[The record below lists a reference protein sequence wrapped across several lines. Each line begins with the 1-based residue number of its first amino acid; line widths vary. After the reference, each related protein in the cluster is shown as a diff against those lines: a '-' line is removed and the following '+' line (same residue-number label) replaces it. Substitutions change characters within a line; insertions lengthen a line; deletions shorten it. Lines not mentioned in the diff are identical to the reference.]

1 MSKRILFLILPFIIL
16 LFAACQATAPSA
28 TEKKEGLQ
36 TTTEIA
42 PVSKGQGWEQDWNQS
57 VTQAKKEGKLFIYA
71 TGQVSDAFLPF
82 KVKYGIDVEV
92 VVGRGSEI
100 STRLI
105 TERRAGLFLADVYQ
119 GGATTLITAIKPAAT
134 LDSLEKIIVLPDVL
148 DETRWLNGRIPFVDK
163 EKMVLSFIAATDPD
177 YIVNTKLVGPDE
189 LKNYLDI
196 LNPKWKGKIVMND
209 PTTAGSGLKWFGL
222 VVRESLGPEKGKE
235 YMKNLAKQEPMITR
249 DQRLQMDWV
258 ALGKYAVAIAP
269 QRELVDEFQKLGAPI
284 KPLELF
290 ESTDISPG
298 SGNVALI
305 NRAPHPNAARLFIN
319 WLLTKEGQTSY
330 VKVFGSPSAR
340 LDVSTEGLDP
350 STIPDPKGKYF
361 IPSEAF
367 YLGQTEM
374 RELAVEIFGPLLK

>member
-1 MSKRILFLILPFIIL
+1 MRKFILISFAALILL
-16 LFAACQATAPSA
+16 AACKGATPSIM
-28 TEKKEGLQ
+28 EKKEQ
-36 TTTEIA
+36 PAKAEIA
-42 PVSKGQGWEQDWNQS
+42 QLSAGQAWELDWNKS
-57 VTQAKKEGKLFIYA
+57 VVQAKKEGKVLVYA
-71 TGQVSDAFLPF
+71 TSQVRDAFNPF
-82 KVKYGIDVEV
+82 RDKYGIDVEV

-105 TERRAGLFLADVYQ
+105 TERRAGLYLVDVYQ
-119 GGATTLITAIKPAAT
+119 GGATTLITAIKPAGT
-134 LDSLEKIIVLPDVL
+134 VDSLDKILVLPEVL
-148 DETRWLNGRIPFVDK
+148 DETKWLNGRIPFVDK

-177 YIVNTKLVGPDE
+177 YIVNTKLVGPEE

-209 PTTAGSGLKWFGL
+209 ATTAGSGLKWFGL
-222 VVRESLGPEKGKE
+222 VVRELLGPEKGKE
-235 YMKNLAKQEPMITR
+235 YMKNLAKHEPAITR

-258 ALGKYAVAIAP
+258 ALGKYAIAIAP

-284 KPLELF
+284 RPLELF
-290 ESTDISPG
+290 ESADISPG
-298 SGNVALI
+298 SGNVALV
-305 NRAPHPNAARLFIN
+305 NRAPHPNAAKLFIN

-374 RELAVEIFGPLLK
+374 RDLAVEIFGPLLK

>member
-1 MSKRILFLILPFIIL
+1 MRIIILISFAALILL
-16 LFAACQATAPSA
+16 AACQATTPSI
-28 TEKKEGLQ
+28 TEKKEQ
-36 TTTEIA
+36 PAKAETA
-42 PVSKGQGWEQDWNQS
+42 QVSAGQAWELDWNKS
-57 VTQAKKEGKLFIYA
+57 VAQAKKEGKVLVYA
-71 TGQVSDAFLPF
+71 TSQVRDAFNPF
-82 KVKYGIDVEV
+82 RDKYGIDVEV

-105 TERRAGLFLADVYQ
+105 TERRAGLYLVDVYQ
-119 GGATTLITAIKPAAT
+119 GGATTLITAIKPAGT
-134 LDSLEKIIVLPDVL
+134 VDSLDKILVLPEVL
-148 DETRWLNGRIPFVDK
+148 DETKWLNGRIPFVDK

-177 YIVNTKLVGPDE
+177 YIVNTKLVGPEE

-222 VVRESLGPEKGKE
+222 VVRELLGPEKGKE
-235 YMKNLAKQEPMITR
+235 YMRNLAKQEPAITR

-258 ALGKYAVAIAP
+258 ALGKYAIAIAP
-269 QRELVDEFQKLGAPI
+269 QRELVDEFQKLGASI

-290 ESTDISPG
+290 ESADISPG
-298 SGNVALI
+298 SGNVALV
-305 NRAPHPNAARLFIN
+305 NRAPHPNAAKLFIN
-319 WLLTKEGQTSY
+319 WLLTKEGQSSY

-374 RELAVEIFGPLLK
+374 RELAVEIFGPLLR